1 MELLK
6 KAFDLA
12 FAEAEIALEEGE
24 IPVGAVV
31 FSKDEIISFAHNE
44 REKTKNPTAHAEV
57 LAIERAAEKLND
69 WRLNDLSMAVTLEP
83 CVMCAGAIK
92 NSRIKNIYFAAFDE
106 DAGALG
112 SKMNVLDENYFIC
125 GGLEKERAEKLIQD
139 FFKAKRKGEE

>member
-1 MELLK
+1 
-6 KAFDLA
+6 
-12 FAEAEIALEEGE
+12 
-24 IPVGAVV
+24 
-31 FSKDEIISFAHNE
+31 
-44 REKTKNPTAHAEV
+44 
-57 LAIERAAEKLND
+57 
-69 WRLNDLSMAVTLEP
+69 MAVTLEP